1 MIGSFF
7 RENREFIK
15 GAVGVLMMIA
25 GLVLI
30 ILSHVL
36 PGLLVLFAGLLLFMR
51 TLSGVLNSSGYA
63 GEDSAFHGLKGLG
76 RSASVKNSNT
86 KTVSS
91 ETTSA
96 IWDQMKGDNNKE

>member
-51 TLSGVLNSSGYA
+51 TLSGVLNSRGYA
-63 GEDSAFHGLKGLG
+63 GEDSAFHGLKGQG